1 MKRFHRRGAAPVSR
15 SGQKEAPP
23 AVTILYFDLDG
34 TIIDVRKRHY
44 AAYVDTMR
52 ELGLTPVTE
61 QAFWEQSRGGASTE
75 DLIGDV
81 RGPDHERFTN
91 RRRERADVPS
101 YVRLDTLIPGA
112 RATLSALRTSYELAL
127 VTLREDR
134 ETLLDQLDELSVSK
148 FFTAIYSPNG
158 HDESSSKAKLIQLF
172 GGSGED
178 EPIIDDSEPT

>member
-1 MKRFHRRGAAPVSR
+1 M
-15 SGQKEAPP
+15 
-23 AVTILYFDLDG
+23 TILYFGLDS
-34 TIIDVRKRHY
+34 TLIDVRKRHY
-44 AAYVDTMR
+44 AAYVDIMR

-61 QAFWEQSRGGASTE
+61 QAFWEQRRGGAETE

-81 RGPDHERFTN
+81 RGPDHERFTK

-112 RATLSALRTSYELAL
+112 RATLSALRKSSELVL

-134 ETLLDQLDELSVSK
+134 ETLLNQLDELSLSK
-148 FFTAIYSPNG
+148 LFTAIYSRDVTLP
-158 HDESSSKAKLIQLF
+158 SKAQLINLF
-172 GGSGED
+172 RVGNGED